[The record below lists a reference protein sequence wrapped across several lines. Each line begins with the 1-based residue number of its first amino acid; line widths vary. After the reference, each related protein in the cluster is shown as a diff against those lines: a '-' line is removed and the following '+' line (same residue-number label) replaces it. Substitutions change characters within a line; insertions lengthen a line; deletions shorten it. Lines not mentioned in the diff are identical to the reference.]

1 MNHNLLKQRYEKK
14 RLVEIKVKLKK
25 IDEILIKDN
34 VHREVSLLLEALD
47 ENEYKEATAVIDKLQ
62 KLKDIA
68 KGASMTVLPRA
79 IDIIVKEIN
88 NFTGGSGISRFKGS
102 ISSLFSKA
110 PAKNPI
116 LAGLAL
122 AGALEAGF
130 KILPAI
136 LKNNIPDIEKDQEKQ
151 KKPLGELIEEEDD
164 VDKKLKKNIETNLI
178 KAFVP
183 SGTFGKIF
191 GKLPGLD
198 AAKLVEEL
206 FLATP
211 LQLNEF
217 SKTLMVGVTVSD
229 IDPNLAVPEKA
240 GTGTDTKANEKQSP
254 ADKKQNVTIIQ
265 TAAKKAG
272 ISDGKA
278 LLNLFSKLGPG
289 YEAGSDASTLV
300 LSELQALQNTYQID
314 ADQTEGFIRGLVV
327 DFKQFKKEIDTKI
340 KAALEKKNKEEK
352 SKKPAASGES
362 TSAAAEVAK

>member
-14 RLVEIKVKLKK
+14 RLIEIKIKLKK

-34 VHREVSLLLEALD
+34 IHREVSLLLEALD

-68 KGASMTVLPRA
+68 KGANMVVLPRA
-79 IDIIVKEIN
+79 IDTIVKEIN
-88 NFTGGSGISRFKGS
+88 SFTGGSGILRFKGK
-102 ISSLFSKA
+102 ISSLFSKT

-136 LKNNIPDIEKDQEKQ
+136 LKNNIPDIEKDKTKQ
-151 KKPLGELIEEEDD
+151 KMPLGELIEAEDD

-206 FLATP
+206 FSATL

-217 SKTLMVGVTVSD
+217 SKVLMAGVTVGD
-229 IDPNLAVPEKA
+229 IDPNLAIPEKA
-240 GTGTDTKANEKQSP
+240 GTSADTSEKQTP
-254 ADKKQNVTIIQ
+254 DERKQNITIIQ

-278 LLNLFSKLGPG
+278 LLNLFNKLGSG
-289 YEAGSDASTLV
+289 YEAGSEASTLV
-300 LSELQALQNTYQID
+300 LSELLALQNTYQID

-327 DFKQFKKEIDTKI
+327 DFKQFKKEIDAKI

-352 SKKPAASGES
+352 SKNPATPGES
-362 TSAAAEVAK
+362 TSAAADDAK